1 MKNLKKI
8 FFLSLMLLTAFTADI
23 SAQKSKK
30 QNDQVK
36 GFLMDFMETINENPD
51 QIKRFFT
58 GKVLESD
65 PWVKDPS
72 SLGYLAK
79 NMELSDVQIIDL
91 EQTMVTLPGLGKV
104 VVWCREYAIPNAD
117 RSPIDLLKMSDKSD
131 ARMIAKAAGIDQDK
145 LDQYSA
151 LPIVMIRKGIR
162 IPVGSG
168 KQ

>member
-1 MKNLKKI
+1 MV
-8 FFLSLMLLTAFTADI
+8 LTAFTADV

-30 QNDQVK
+30 QNDQINR
-36 GFLMDFMETINENPD
+36 FLMDFMETIHENPD

-65 PWVKDPS
+65 PWIKDPNT
-72 SLGYLAK
+72 LKYLLTTTSAPT
-79 NMELSDVQIIDL
+79 DVQIIDL
-91 EQTMVTLPGLGKV
+91 EQTMVTLPGIAKI
-104 VVWCREYAIPNAD
+104 VVWSREYAVPNED
-117 RSPIDLLKMSDKSD
+117 RSPIDLLKMGDKSD

-145 LDQYSA
+145 MDQYSA

>member
-1 MKNLKKI
+1 MKKI
-8 FFLSLMLLTAFTADI
+8 FFLCLMLLTAFMADV

-30 QNDQVK
+30 QNDEVK
-36 GFLMDFMETINENPD
+36 GFLMDFMETINKSPD
-51 QIKRFFT
+51 QIKRFFI

-65 PWVKDPS
+65 PWIKDPN
-72 SLGYLAK
+72 SLNYLAK
-79 NMELSDVQIIDL
+79 NMQPSNVQIIDL
-91 EQTMVTLPGLGKV
+91 EQTMVTLPGQAKV
-104 VVWCREYAIPNAD
+104 VVWCREFAVPNAD
-117 RSPIDLLKMSDKSD
+117 RSPVDLLKMGDKSD
-131 ARMIAKAAGIDQDK
+131 ALMIAKAAGIDRDK